1 MQYQDLALAEEEGK
15 LEAAIAAS
23 RNLLIEAP
31 TGSGKSLFI
40 PYFLS
45 KHCKGRVVVLQP
57 RRIAALALAQFSAKL
72 HGEPCGKTV
81 GYQFRQDSC
90 KSADTRI
97 LFQTYGNFLQ
107 ELLHGKLDADWIVFD
122 EYHERKADMD
132 LLFAYFRRE
141 KSVILSEARQGEV
154 EGSKPKGPR
163 VSQSDQAEA
172 GREGESEAISHC
184 FSNNRAE
191 RPRIAVMSAALNR
204 SELEMVLGVK
214 CLSLGHPLYP
224 VQIINQTPATG
235 TSLVSGVGLDAEV
248 VRALRTLYRNNIWQ
262 TTLVFLPG
270 KAEIARCH
278 TAAAEALGNN
288 CAEFLELYGGQ
299 DRETQDRIFEVTE
312 RPRVIF
318 TTNIAETS
326 ITVPNVTGVVDSG
339 IERVSIYDDSE
350 KVNVLR
356 TLPIS
361 MQNAIQRSGRSG
373 RTQNGCAIRLWSE
386 ESEKRMPQGIVPEV
400 LQIEPS
406 ELLLQKAALEFGVRN
421 LEFGMDCHAS
431 NEARNDVKGECSET
445 ACGLIAEPH
454 CHGATRNDVKG
465 ECSET
470 AYRLI
475 AEPQC
480 HGAMRND
487 VLNLPTAIPEAREKT
502 ATALLEKFGMLQD
515 GAITELGLK
524 AIRTPISS
532 IPLALLLASAQ
543 SKADLPDLL
552 LAALAWI
559 HSGTEFLQKAKV
571 AYDILTLAND
581 TLSKSRD
588 IPREVSFTL
597 RQLRDYRDQ
606 ITSPTARN
614 DIKGECSETACGLI
628 AEPHCHGA
636 TRNDVKG
643 ECSETACGLIA
654 EPHCH
659 GATRNDE
666 DGYSTHVIARS
677 ATTKQSTEAFTCKQ
691 LLKAFP
697 DRLATPSG
705 NAYKLANQN
714 VIRLQVAEPPYAIL
728 ALSMLRTGGGSKSEL
743 KVNLYAP
750 IAREL
755 LGGESAKTRYELLW
769 RSGQERFIGVEIS
782 ESENAD
788 GSTTELSRKE
798 ILTQEASP
806 KVLEE
811 LKKLTVDAWREKI
824 EKENWSGKFLTE
836 AVQTG
841 LIKMRLAAKLYPEY
855 GLPEFN
861 EEDMELIFDEFASGK
876 FLLRDINEDRYRSI
890 VEEYFGKSMLQWLGK
905 TFPDHY
911 VLPNGKRARYSYQ
924 EVAITDDGKSV
935 QSIDGVLVEI
945 SARIEDLMQLRGE
958 HKIADG
964 KLKVRYDILAP
975 NFRTIQKTWDLTGFW
990 QNTYA
995 EVRKELRGRYPKHP
1009 WPEQV
1014 IQN

>member
-1 MQYQDLALAEEEGK
+1 MAHDSSMNYNDLALAEEEGK

-107 ELLHGKLDADWIVFD
+107 ELLHGKCDADWIVFD

-132 LLFAYFRRE
+132 LLFAYFR
-141 KSVILSEARQGEV
+141 EV
-154 EGSKPKGPR
+154 EQP
-163 VSQSDQAEA
+163 
-172 GREGESEAISHC
+172 H
-184 FSNNRAE
+184 

-204 SELEMVLGVK
+204 SELETVLGVK

-224 VQIINQTPATG
+224 VQIINQIPATG

-278 TAAAEALGNN
+278 TAASEALGEN

-299 DRETQDRIFEVTE
+299 DRDTQDRIFEVTE

-406 ELLLQKAALEFGVRN
+406 ELLLQKAALE
-421 LEFGMDCHAS
+421 LDQSA
-431 NEARNDVKGECSET
+431 
-445 ACGLIAEPH
+445 I
-454 CHGATRNDVKG
+454 
-465 ECSET
+465 
-470 AYRLI
+470 
-475 AEPQC
+475 Q
-480 HGAMRND
+480 
-487 VLNLPTAIPEAREKT
+487 LPTAIPEAREKT

-515 GAITELGLK
+515 GAITTLGLK

-559 HSGTEFLQKAKV
+559 HSGTESLQKAKA

-606 ITSPTARN
+606 LSDGPKTTNGA
-614 DIKGECSETACGLI
+614 ET
-628 AEPHCHGA
+628 
-636 TRNDVKG
+636 
-643 ECSETACGLIA
+643 
-654 EPHCH
+654 
-659 GATRNDE
+659 
-666 DGYSTHVIARS
+666 
-677 ATTKQSTEAFTCKQ
+677 FTCKQ

-714 VIRLQVAEPPYAIL
+714 VIRLQVTEPPYAIL
-728 ALSMLRTGGGSKSEL
+728 ALSMLRTGTTKSEL

-750 IAREL
+750 ISQEM
-755 LGGESAKTRYELLW
+755 LGGSNAKTRYELLW

-788 GSTTELSRKE
+788 GTTTELSRKE

-806 KVLEE
+806 KVLEELVLEE

-890 VEEYFGKSMLQWLGK
+890 VEDYFGKSMLQWLGK

-911 VLPNGKRARYSYQ
+911 LLPNGKRARYSYQ
-924 EVAITDDGKSV
+924 EVAVTDDGKSV
-935 QSIDGVLVEI
+935 QSIEGVLVEI

-995 EVRKELRGRYPKHP
+995 EVRKELRGRYTTS
-1009 WPEQV
+1009 
-1014 IQN
+1014 NA

>member
-1 MQYQDLALAEEEGK
+1 MKYTDLALAEEESK
-15 LEAAIAAS
+15 LEAALGES

-45 KHCKGRVVVLQP
+45 RHCKGRVVVLQP

-81 GYQFRQDSC
+81 GYQFRQESC
-90 KSADTRI
+90 KSAETRI

-107 ELLHGKLDADWIVFD
+107 ELLHGKLDADWVVFD

-132 LLFAYFRRE
+132 LLFGYFR
-141 KSVILSEARQGEV
+141 ARRSPV
-154 EGSKPKGPR
+154 KPGMTATR
-163 VSQSDQAEA
+163 V
-172 GREGESEAISHC
+172 
-184 FSNNRAE
+184 
-191 RPRIAVMSAALNR
+191 AVMSAALNR
-204 SELEMVLGVK
+204 DELEAVLGVK

-248 VRALRTLYRNNIWQ
+248 VRALKTLYRNNIWQ

-278 TAAAEALGNN
+278 SAAAEALGQN

-299 DRETQDRIFEVTE
+299 DRETQDRIFEVTK

-339 IERVSIYDDSE
+339 IERVNLYDDSE

-386 ESEKRMPQGIVPEV
+386 ESEKRMPRGIVPEV

-406 ELLLQKAALEFGVRN
+406 ELILQKAALEFGVRN
-421 LEFGMDCHAS
+421 SEFGMIY
-431 NEARNDVKGECSET
+431 T
-445 ACGLIAEPH
+445 ACHSGAEQR
-454 CHGATRNDVKG
+454 GAIESSNKQEHIIV
-465 ECSET
+465 
-470 AYRLI
+470 
-475 AEPQC
+475 
-480 HGAMRND
+480 
-487 VLNLPTAIPEAREKT
+487 LPTQIPETREKT
-502 ATALLEKFGMLQD
+502 ATALLNNFGMLQD
-515 GAITELGLK
+515 GTITELGLK
-524 AIRTPISS
+524 AIHTPVSS

-543 SKADLPDLL
+543 SKAKLPDLL

-559 HSGTEFLQKAKV
+559 HSGTEFLQKSKV
-571 AYDILTLAND
+571 AYDVMTLAAD
-581 TLSKSRD
+581 TLSKAANV
-588 IPREVSFTL
+588 PREVSFTL
-597 RQLRDYRDQ
+597 RQLRDYREG
-606 ITSPTARN
+606 INERGGPISPTP
-614 DIKGECSETACGLI
+614 IKKFVAQ
-628 AEPHCHGA
+628 
-636 TRNDVKG
+636 R
-643 ECSETACGLIA
+643 
-654 EPHCH
+654 
-659 GATRNDE
+659 
-666 DGYSTHVIARS
+666 
-677 ATTKQSTEAFTCKQ
+677 

-705 NAYKLANQN
+705 SAYKLSNQN
-714 VIRLQVAEPPYAIL
+714 IIRLQVAEPPYAIL
-728 ALSMLRTGGGSKSEL
+728 ALSMLRAGGGSKSEL
-743 KVNLYAP
+743 KVNLYAA
-750 IAREL
+750 IGKEL
-755 LGGESAKTRYELLW
+755 LESDDTKTRYELLW

-782 ESENAD
+782 EAENAD
-788 GSTTELSRKE
+788 GSVTELSRKE

-806 KVLEE
+806 KVLAE
-811 LKKLTVDAWREKI
+811 LKKLTVAAWKEKI
-824 EKENWSGKFLTE
+824 EKENWSGRYLTE
-836 AVQTG
+836 AVQT
-841 LIKMRLAAKLYPEY
+841 LLVKMRLAAKLYPEY

-861 EEDMELIFDEFASGK
+861 DEDMELIFDEFTDGK
-876 FLLRDINEDRYRSI
+876 FLLKDIDENRYRNI
-890 VEEYFGKSMLQWLGK
+890 VEDYFGKSMLAWLGK
-905 TFPDHY
+905 TFPDHF

-924 EVAITDDGKSV
+924 EVATDETLGGQAV
-935 QSIDGVLVEI
+935 QSAEGVLVEI
-945 SARIEDLMQLRGE
+945 SARIEDFMQMRGE
-958 HKIADG
+958 HRIADG

-1009 WPEQV
+1009 WPEKV
-1014 IQN
+1014 CEL

>member
-1 MQYQDLALAEEEGK
+1 MTYSDLALAEEEDK
-15 LEAAIAAS
+15 LEAAIEQS
-23 RNLLIEAP
+23 HNLLIEAP

-57 RRIAALALAQFSAKL
+57 RRIAALSLAQFSAKL
-72 HGEPCGKTV
+72 HGEPCGKTI

-90 KSADTRI
+90 KSASTRI

-107 ELLHGKLDADWIVFD
+107 ELLHGKMDADWVVFD

-132 LLFAYFRRE
+132 LLFGYLLRRKTATLVDERRE
-141 KSVILSEARQGEV
+141 IDAERS
-154 EGSKPKGPR
+154 PR
-163 VSQSDQAEA
+163 V
-172 GREGESEAISHC
+172 
-184 FSNNRAE
+184 
-191 RPRIAVMSAALNR
+191 AVMSAALNR
-204 SELEMVLGVK
+204 EELEAVLGVK
-214 CLSLGHPLYP
+214 CLQLGHPLYP

-235 TSLVSGVGLDAEV
+235 NSLVSGVGLDAEV

-270 KAEIARCH
+270 KAEITRCH
-278 TAAAEALGNN
+278 TAAAEALGQN

-339 IERVSIYDDSE
+339 IERVSLYDDSE

-356 TLPIS
+356 TMPIS

-406 ELLLQKAALEFGVRN
+406 ELILQKAALEFGIK
-421 LEFGMDCHAS
+421 ECHSGAKQDGAIESMDPISRPTDSFQGDKH
-431 NEARNDVKGECSET
+431 RHF
-445 ACGLIAEPH
+445 IA
-454 CHGATRNDVKG
+454 
-465 ECSET
+465 
-470 AYRLI
+470 
-475 AEPQC
+475 
-480 HGAMRND
+480 
-487 VLNLPTAIPEAREKT
+487 LPTAIPEAREQT
-502 ATALLEKFGMLQD
+502 ATKLLEGFGMLKD
-515 GAITELGLK
+515 GVITELGLK
-524 AIRTPISS
+524 AIRTPVSS
-532 IPLALLLASAQ
+532 IPLALLLASAREPQ
-543 SKADLPDLL
+543 DLPDLL

-559 HSGTEFLQKAKV
+559 HSGTEYLQKAKYPQDV
-571 AYDILTLAND
+571 LTLAAD
-581 TLSKSRD
+581 TLSKTVSA
-588 IPREVSFTL
+588 PREVSFTL
-597 RQLRDYRDQ
+597 RQLREYRDG
-606 ITSPTARN
+606 
-614 DIKGECSETACGLI
+614 IKRGVAGQ
-628 AEPHCHGA
+628 A
-636 TRNDVKG
+636 
-643 ECSETACGLIA
+643 
-654 EPHCH
+654 
-659 GATRNDE
+659 
-666 DGYSTHVIARS
+666 
-677 ATTKQSTEAFTCKQ
+677 TEAPLEGVANAARGRSEGDSSPAIRSLVCRQ

-697 DRLATPSG
+697 DRLATPNG

-714 VIRLQVAEPPYAIL
+714 IIRLQVAEPPYAIL
-728 ALSMLRTGGGSKSEL
+728 ALTMLRTGTTKSEL
-743 KVNLYAP
+743 KVNLFAP
-750 IAREL
+750 IAKEM
-755 LGGESAKTRYELLW
+755 LGEGSDQTRYELLW
-769 RSGQERFIGVEIS
+769 RSGQERFIGVEI
-782 ESENAD
+782 
-788 GSTTELSRKE
+788 TEFSRKE

-811 LKKLTVDAWREKI
+811 LKKLTVDAWKEQI
-824 EKENWSGKFLTE
+824 QKENWSGKFLTE
-836 AVQTG
+836 QVQT
-841 LIKMRLAAKLYPEY
+841 LLTKMRLAAKLYPEY

-861 EEDMELIFDEFASGK
+861 DEDMEIIFDEFASGK
-876 FLLRDINEDRYRSI
+876 FLLRDINEDRYRNI
-890 VEEYFGKSMLQWLGK
+890 VEDYFGKSMLAWLNK

-924 EVAITDDGKSV
+924 EVVPDEDGKSV

-945 SARIEDLMQLRGE
+945 SARIEDFMQLRGE

-1009 WPEQV
+1009 WPEKV
-1014 IQN
+1014 E

>member
-1 MQYQDLALAEEEGK
+1 LRYNDLALAEEEHK

-72 HGEPCGKTV
+72 HGESCGKTV
-81 GYQFRQDSC
+81 GYQFRQESC

-107 ELLHGKLDADWIVFD
+107 ELLHGKLDAEWVVFD

-132 LLFAYFRRE
+132 LLFGYFLRIRHPE
-141 KSVILSEARQGEV
+141 ERSDDIQDLGLQPHSRVRF
-154 EGSKPKGPR
+154 EG
-163 VSQSDQAEA
+163 A
-172 GREGESEAISHC
+172 GSRPTP
-184 FSNNRAE
+184 
-191 RPRIAVMSAALNR
+191 PRIAVMSAALNR
-204 SELEMVLGVK
+204 DELEAVLGVK
-214 CLSLGHPLYP
+214 CLQLGHALYP

-235 TSLVSGVGLDAEV
+235 NSMVSGVGLDAEV
-248 VRALRTLYRNNIWQ
+248 VRALRTLYRNGIWK

-270 KAEIARCH
+270 KGEIARCRS
-278 TAAAEALGNN
+278 AAAEALGNN

-299 DRETQDRIFEVTE
+299 DREIQDRIFEETE
-312 RPRVIF
+312 KPRVIF

-326 ITVPNVTGVVDSG
+326 ITVPNVSGVVDSG
-339 IERVSIYDDSE
+339 VERVSIYDDSE

-386 ESEKRMPQGIVPEV
+386 ESEKRMPRGIIPEV
-400 LQIEPS
+400 TQIEPS
-406 ELLLQKAALEFGVRN
+406 ELLLQKAALEVN
-421 LEFGMDCHAS
+421 ANVILS
-431 NEARNDVKGECSET
+431 PKGEESRPKEHT
-445 ACGLIAEPH
+445 I
-454 CHGATRNDVKG
+454 
-465 ECSET
+465 
-470 AYRLI
+470 I
-475 AEPQC
+475 
-480 HGAMRND
+480 
-487 VLNLPTAIPEAREKT
+487 LPTPIPEARENT
-502 ATALLEKFGMLQD
+502 ATTLLEKFGMLQD

-532 IPLALLLASAQ
+532 IPLALLLASAHGPQ
-543 SKADLPDLL
+543 DLPDLL

-559 HSGTEFLQKAKV
+559 HSGTETLQKSKV
-571 AYDILTLAND
+571 AQDILTLAKD
-581 TLSKSRD
+581 TLDKAVN

-597 RQLRDYRDQ
+597 RQLRDYRDELNE
-606 ITSPTARN
+606 R
-614 DIKGECSETACGLI
+614 
-628 AEPHCHGA
+628 
-636 TRNDVKG
+636 DVVG
-643 ECSETACGLIA
+643 PES
-654 EPHCH
+654 
-659 GATRNDE
+659 D
-666 DGYSTHVIARS
+666 
-677 ATTKQSTEAFTCKQ
+677 AFVCKQ

-705 NAYKLANQN
+705 SAYKLSNQN
-714 VIRLQVAEPPYAIL
+714 IIRLQVAEPPYAIL

-743 KVNLYAP
+743 KVSLYAP
-750 IAREL
+750 LTQEM
-755 LGGESAKTRYELLW
+755 LGRNDTKTRYELLW

-782 ESENAD
+782 ETENAD
-788 GSTTELSRKE
+788 GSTSELSRKE

-806 KVLEE
+806 KVLAE
-811 LKKLTVDAWREKI
+811 LKKLTVTAWKEKI
-824 EKENWSGKFLTE
+824 EKENWSGRYLTE
-836 AVQTG
+836 AVQTL

-861 EEDMELIFDEFASGK
+861 DEDMELIFDEFTDGK
-876 FLLRDINEDRYRSI
+876 FLLRDIDENRYRNI
-890 VEEYFGKSMLQWLGK
+890 VEDYFGKSMLAWLGK

-911 VLPNGKRARYSYQ
+911 MLPNGKRARYSYQ
-924 EVAITDDGKSV
+924 SVANDESLGGQAV
-935 QSIDGVLVEI
+935 QSAEGVLVEI
-945 SARIEDLMQLRGE
+945 SARIEDFMQLQGE

-990 QNTYA
+990 KNTYA

-1009 WPEQV
+1009 WPETV
-1014 IQN
+1014 GD

>member
-1 MQYQDLALAEEEGK
+1 MTYTDLALAEEESK
-15 LEAAIAAS
+15 LTAALEES

-40 PYFLS
+40 PYFLC

-57 RRIAALALAQFSAKL
+57 RRIAALALAQFSARL

-81 GYQFRQDSC
+81 GYQFRQESC

-107 ELLHGKLDADWIVFD
+107 ELLHGKLDADWVVFD

-132 LLFAYFRRE
+132 LLFGYFLRRE
-141 KSVILSEARQGEV
+141 TRDERRKSVILSPFDKLRVNFARQGEA
-154 EGSKPKGPR
+154 EGSRPKMPR
-163 VSQSDQAEA
+163 VSQNDQAQA
-172 GREGESEAISHC
+172 GRDGESEAMPEVPLCDRAERTRVSRSDQAQAGRDGESEAMPEVPLC
-184 FSNNRAE
+184 DRAE

-204 SELEMVLGVK
+204 DELEAVLGVK

-248 VRALRTLYRNNIWQ
+248 VRALKTLYRNGIWQ

-278 TAAAEALGNN
+278 STAAEALGNN

-339 IERVSIYDDSE
+339 IERVSLYDDSE

-386 ESEKRMPQGIVPEV
+386 ESEKRMPRRIVPEV

-406 ELLLQKAALEFGVRN
+406 ELILQKAALEK
-421 LEFGMDCHAS
+421 EIPACAGMTT
-431 NEARNDVKGECSET
+431 GIT
-445 ACGLIAEPH
+445 
-454 CHGATRNDVKG
+454 
-465 ECSET
+465 
-470 AYRLI
+470 
-475 AEPQC
+475 
-480 HGAMRND
+480 
-487 VLNLPTAIPEAREKT
+487 LPTAIPEAREKT

-515 GAITELGLK
+515 GAITELGLR
-524 AIRTPISS
+524 AIRTPVSS

-543 SKADLPDLL
+543 SKAELPDLL

-559 HSGTEFLQKAKV
+559 HSGTEFLQKSKV
-571 AYDILTLAND
+571 AYDVMTLAAD
-581 TLSKSRD
+581 TLSKAVNV
-588 IPREVSFTL
+588 PREVSFTL
-597 RQLRDYRDQ
+597 RQLREYRESLGQEIPACAEMTAPKERGVAGPATEAPLEGVADAARGRSEGEA
-606 ITSPTARN
+606 SPTH
-614 DIKGECSETACGLI
+614 IKKFVAQ
-628 AEPHCHGA
+628 
-636 TRNDVKG
+636 R
-643 ECSETACGLIA
+643 
-654 EPHCH
+654 
-659 GATRNDE
+659 
-666 DGYSTHVIARS
+666 
-677 ATTKQSTEAFTCKQ
+677 

-697 DRLATPSG
+697 DRLATPSAS
-705 NAYKLANQN
+705 AYKLSNQN
-714 VIRLQVAEPPYAIL
+714 IIRLQVAEPPYAIL
-728 ALSMLRTGGGSKSEL
+728 ALSMLRAGGGSKSEL
-743 KVNLYAP
+743 KVNLYAA
-750 IAREL
+750 IGKEL
-755 LGGESAKTRYELLW
+755 LESDDTKTRYELLW
-769 RSGQERFIGVEIS
+769 RSGQERFIGLEIS
-782 ESENAD
+782 EAENAD
-788 GSTTELSRKE
+788 GSVTELSRKE
-798 ILTQEASP
+798 ILTQEASS
-806 KVLEE
+806 KVLAE
-811 LKKLTVDAWREKI
+811 LKKLTVAAWKEKI
-824 EKENWSGKFLTE
+824 EKENWSGRYLTE
-836 AVQTG
+836 AVQT
-841 LIKMRLAAKLYPEY
+841 LLVKIRLAAKLYPEY

-861 EEDMELIFDEFASGK
+861 DEDMELIFDEFTDGK
-876 FLLRDINEDRYRSI
+876 FLLKDIDENRYRNI
-890 VEEYFGKSMLQWLGK
+890 VEEYFGKSMLAWLGK
-905 TFPDHY
+905 TFPDHF
-911 VLPNGKRARYSYQ
+911 VLPNGRRARYSYQ
-924 EVAITDDGKSV
+924 EVATDEALGGQAV
-935 QSIDGVLVEI
+935 QSADGVLVEI
-945 SARIEDLMQLRGE
+945 SARIEDFMQMRGE
-958 HKIADG
+958 HRIADG

-1009 WPEQV
+1009 WPEK
-1014 IQN
+1014 IIMNSEL

>member
-1 MQYQDLALAEEEGK
+1 MAHDSSMNYNDLALAEEEGK

-107 ELLHGKLDADWIVFD
+107 EILHGKCDADWIVFD

-132 LLFAYFRRE
+132 LLFAYFR
-141 KSVILSEARQGEV
+141 EV
-154 EGSKPKGPR
+154 EQP
-163 VSQSDQAEA
+163 
-172 GREGESEAISHC
+172 H
-184 FSNNRAE
+184 

-204 SELEMVLGVK
+204 SELETVLGVK

-224 VQIINQTPATG
+224 VQIINQIPATG

-278 TAAAEALGNN
+278 TAASEALGEN

-299 DRETQDRIFEVTE
+299 DRDTQDRIFEVTE

-406 ELLLQKAALEFGVRN
+406 ELLLQKAALE
-421 LEFGMDCHAS
+421 LDQSA
-431 NEARNDVKGECSET
+431 
-445 ACGLIAEPH
+445 I
-454 CHGATRNDVKG
+454 
-465 ECSET
+465 
-470 AYRLI
+470 
-475 AEPQC
+475 Q
-480 HGAMRND
+480 
-487 VLNLPTAIPEAREKT
+487 LPTAIPEAREKT

-515 GAITELGLK
+515 GAITTLGLK

-559 HSGTEFLQKAKV
+559 HSGTESLQKAKA
-571 AYDILTLAND
+571 AYDILTLASD

-606 ITSPTARN
+606 LSDGPKTTNEA
-614 DIKGECSETACGLI
+614 ET
-628 AEPHCHGA
+628 
-636 TRNDVKG
+636 
-643 ECSETACGLIA
+643 
-654 EPHCH
+654 
-659 GATRNDE
+659 
-666 DGYSTHVIARS
+666 
-677 ATTKQSTEAFTCKQ
+677 FTCKQ

-714 VIRLQVAEPPYAIL
+714 VIRLQVTEPPYAIL
-728 ALSMLRTGGGSKSEL
+728 ALSMLRTGTTKSEL

-750 IAREL
+750 ISQEM
-755 LGGESAKTRYELLW
+755 LGGSNAKTRYELLW

-788 GSTTELSRKE
+788 GTTTELSRKE

-890 VEEYFGKSMLQWLGK
+890 VEDYFGKSMLQWLGK

-911 VLPNGKRARYSYQ
+911 LLPNGKRARYSYQ
-924 EVAITDDGKSV
+924 EVAVTDDGKSV
-935 QSIDGVLVEI
+935 QSIEGVLVEI

>member
-1 MQYQDLALAEEEGK
+1 MTYTDLALAEEESK
-15 LEAAIAAS
+15 LTAALEES

-72 HGEPCGKTV
+72 HGESCGKTV
-81 GYQFRQDSC
+81 GYQFRQESC

-107 ELLHGKLDADWIVFD
+107 ELLHGKLDADWVVFD

-132 LLFAYFRRE
+132 LLFAYFLRHD
-141 KSVILSEARQGEV
+141 SVILSEARQGEV
-154 EGSKPKGPR
+154 EGSRPKMPR
-163 VSQSDQAEA
+163 VSQNDQAQA
-172 GREGESEAISHC
+172 GRDGESEAMPEVPLCDRAERTRVSQNDQAQAGRDGESEAMPEVQLC
-184 FSNNRAE
+184 DRAE

-204 SELEMVLGVK
+204 DELETVLGVK

-248 VRALRTLYRNNIWQ
+248 VRALKTLYRNGIWQ

-278 TAAAEALGNN
+278 SAAAEALGNN

-339 IERVSIYDDSE
+339 IERVSLYDDSE

-386 ESEKRMPQGIVPEV
+386 EAGKRMPRGIVPEV
-400 LQIEPS
+400 LQIEPA
-406 ELLLQKAALEFGVRN
+406 ELILQKAALEK
-421 LEFGMDCHAS
+421 EIPACAGMTT
-431 NEARNDVKGECSET
+431 GIT
-445 ACGLIAEPH
+445 
-454 CHGATRNDVKG
+454 
-465 ECSET
+465 
-470 AYRLI
+470 
-475 AEPQC
+475 
-480 HGAMRND
+480 
-487 VLNLPTAIPEAREKT
+487 LPTAIPEIREKT

-515 GAITELGLK
+515 RAITELGLR
-524 AIRTPISS
+524 AIRTPVSS

-543 SKADLPDLL
+543 SKAELPDLL

-559 HSGTEFLQKAKV
+559 HSGTEFLQKSKV
-571 AYDILTLAND
+571 AYDVMTLAAD
-581 TLSKSRD
+581 TLSKAVNV
-588 IPREVSFTL
+588 PREVSFTL
-597 RQLRDYRDQ
+597 RQLREYRESLGKEIPACAGMTAPKERGVAGPATEAPLEGVADAASGRSEGE
-606 ITSPTARN
+606 TSPTH
-614 DIKGECSETACGLI
+614 IKKFVAQ
-628 AEPHCHGA
+628 
-636 TRNDVKG
+636 R
-643 ECSETACGLIA
+643 
-654 EPHCH
+654 
-659 GATRNDE
+659 
-666 DGYSTHVIARS
+666 
-677 ATTKQSTEAFTCKQ
+677 

-697 DRLATPSG
+697 DRLATPSAS
-705 NAYKLANQN
+705 AYKLSNQN
-714 VIRLQVAEPPYAIL
+714 IIRLQVAEPPYAIL
-728 ALSMLRTGGGSKSEL
+728 ALSMLRAGGGSKSEL
-743 KVNLYAP
+743 KVNLYAA
-750 IAREL
+750 IGKEL
-755 LGGESAKTRYELLW
+755 LESDDTKTRYELLW
-769 RSGQERFIGVEIS
+769 RSGQERFIGLEIS
-782 ESENAD
+782 EAENAD
-788 GSTTELSRKE
+788 GSVTELSRKE

-806 KVLEE
+806 KVLAE
-811 LKKLTVDAWREKI
+811 LKKLTVAAWKEKI
-824 EKENWSGKFLTE
+824 EKENWSGRYLTE
-836 AVQTG
+836 AVQT
-841 LIKMRLAAKLYPEY
+841 LLMKMRLAATLYPEY

-861 EEDMELIFDEFASGK
+861 DEDMELIFDEFTDGK
-876 FLLRDINEDRYRSI
+876 FLLKDIDENRYRNI
-890 VEEYFGKSMLQWLGK
+890 VEDYFGKSMLAWLGK
-905 TFPDHY
+905 TFPDHF

-924 EVAITDDGKSV
+924 EVATDEMLGGQAV
-935 QSIDGVLVEI
+935 QSADGVLVEI
-945 SARIEDLMQLRGE
+945 SARIEDFMQMRGE
-958 HKIADG
+958 HRIADG

-1009 WPEQV
+1009 WPEKV
-1014 IQN
+1014 I

>member
-1 MQYQDLALAEEEGK
+1 MTYTDLALAEEESK
-15 LEAAIAAS
+15 LTAALEES

-57 RRIAALALAQFSAKL
+57 RRIAALALAQFSARL
-72 HGEPCGKTV
+72 HGESCGKTV
-81 GYQFRQDSC
+81 GYQFRQESC

-107 ELLHGKLDADWIVFD
+107 ELLHGKLDADWVVFD

-132 LLFAYFRRE
+132 LLFGYFRRE
-141 KSVILSEARQGEV
+141 TRDEARG
-154 EGSKPKGPR
+154 
-163 VSQSDQAEA
+163 
-172 GREGESEAISHC
+172 
-184 FSNNRAE
+184 
-191 RPRIAVMSAALNR
+191 PRIAVMSAALNR
-204 SELEMVLGVK
+204 DELEAVLGVK

-248 VRALRTLYRNNIWQ
+248 VRALKTLYRNGIWQ

-278 TAAAEALGNN
+278 SAAAEALGNN

-339 IERVSIYDDSE
+339 IERVSLYDDSE

-386 ESEKRMPQGIVPEV
+386 ESEKRMPRGIVPEV

-406 ELLLQKAALEFGVRN
+406 ELILQKAALEFGVRN
-421 LEFGMDCHAS
+421 SKFGMIY
-431 NEARNDVKGECSET
+431 T
-445 ACGLIAEPH
+445 ACHSGAEQR
-454 CHGATRNDVKG
+454 GAIESGDKQEHIIV
-465 ECSET
+465 
-470 AYRLI
+470 
-475 AEPQC
+475 
-480 HGAMRND
+480 
-487 VLNLPTAIPEAREKT
+487 LPTPIPEVREKT

-515 GAITELGLK
+515 RAITELGLR
-524 AIRTPISS
+524 AIRTPVSS

-543 SKADLPDLL
+543 SKAELPDLL

-559 HSGTEFLQKAKV
+559 HSGTEFLQKSKV
-571 AYDILTLAND
+571 AYDVMTLAAD
-581 TLSKSRD
+581 TLSKAVNV
-588 IPREVSFTL
+588 PREVSFTL
-597 RQLRDYRDQ
+597 RQLREYRESLGKEIPACAGMTAPKERGVAGPATEAPLEGVADAASGRSEGE
-606 ITSPTARN
+606 TSPTH
-614 DIKGECSETACGLI
+614 IKKFVT
-628 AEPHCHGA
+628 
-636 TRNDVKG
+636 
-643 ECSETACGLIA
+643 
-654 EPHCH
+654 
-659 GATRNDE
+659 
-666 DGYSTHVIARS
+666 
-677 ATTKQSTEAFTCKQ
+677 QS

-697 DRLATPSG
+697 DRLATPSAS
-705 NAYKLANQN
+705 AYKLSNQN
-714 VIRLQVAEPPYAIL
+714 IIRLQVAEPPYAIL
-728 ALSMLRTGGGSKSEL
+728 ALSMLRAGGGSKSEL
-743 KVNLYAP
+743 KVNLYAA
-750 IAREL
+750 IGKEL
-755 LGGESAKTRYELLW
+755 LKSDDTKTRYELLW
-769 RSGQERFIGVEIS
+769 RSGQERFIGLEIS
-782 ESENAD
+782 EAGNAD
-788 GSTTELSRKE
+788 GSVTELSRKE
-798 ILTQEASP
+798 ILTQEVSP
-806 KVLEE
+806 KVLAE
-811 LKKLTVDAWREKI
+811 LKKLTVAAWKEKI
-824 EKENWSGKFLTE
+824 EKENWSGRYLTE
-836 AVQTG
+836 AVQT
-841 LIKMRLAAKLYPEY
+841 LLVKMRLAAKLYPEY

-861 EEDMELIFDEFASGK
+861 DEDMELIFDEFADGK
-876 FLLRDINEDRYRSI
+876 FLLRDINEDRFRNI
-890 VEEYFGKSMLQWLGK
+890 VEDYFGKSMLAWLGK
-905 TFPDHY
+905 TFPDHF

-924 EVAITDDGKSV
+924 AVVGDELSGGKSV
-935 QSIDGVLVEI
+935 QSAEGVLVEI
-945 SARIEDLMQLRGE
+945 SARIEDFMQLRGE

-1009 WPEQV
+1009 WPEK
-1014 IQN
+1014 IIMNSEL

>member
-1 MQYQDLALAEEEGK
+1 MTYNDLALAEEESK
-15 LEAAIAAS
+15 LEAALEAS

-57 RRIAALALAQFSAKL
+57 RRIAALSLAQFSAKL

-107 ELLHGKLDADWIVFD
+107 ELLHGKMDADWVVFD

-132 LLFAYFRRE
+132 LLFGYLTGSGRE
-141 KSVILSEARQGEV
+141 VR
-154 EGSKPKGPR
+154 GPR
-163 VSQSDQAEA
+163 V
-172 GREGESEAISHC
+172 
-184 FSNNRAE
+184 
-191 RPRIAVMSAALNR
+191 AVMSAALNR
-204 SELEMVLGVK
+204 EELEAVLGVK
-214 CLSLGHPLYP
+214 CLQLGHPLFP
-224 VQIINQTPATG
+224 VQIIHQAPATG
-235 TSLVSGVGLDAEV
+235 NSLVSGVGIDAEV

-278 TAAAEALGNN
+278 SAASEAFGNN

-339 IERVSIYDDSE
+339 IERVSLYDDSE

-356 TLPIS
+356 TMPIS

-386 ESEKRMPQGIVPEV
+386 DSETRMPRGIVPEV

-406 ELLLQKAALEFGVRN
+406 ELLLQKAALEFG
-421 LEFGMDCHAS
+421 LDCRAS
-431 NEARNDVKGECSET
+431 NEARNDASNNVIASE
-445 ACGLIAEPH
+445 AKQSQLE
-454 CHGATRNDVKG
+454 
-465 ECSET
+465 
-470 AYRLI
+470 
-475 AEPQC
+475 
-480 HGAMRND
+480 
-487 VLNLPTAIPEAREKT
+487 LPTAIPEARAQA
-502 ATALLEKFGMLQD
+502 ATKLLEGFGMLKD
-515 GAITELGLK
+515 GAITELGFK
-524 AIRTPISS
+524 AIRTPVSS

-543 SKADLPDLL
+543 SQADLPDLL

-559 HSGTEFLQKAKV
+559 HSGTETLQKSKV
-571 AYDILTLAND
+571 SQDILTLAAD
-581 TLSKSRD
+581 TLSKS
-588 IPREVSFTL
+588 INVPREVNFTF
-597 RQLRDYRDQ
+597 RQLRDYRDGLDER
-606 ITSPTARN
+606 IDCHASNESRN
-614 DIKGECSETACGLI
+614 
-628 AEPHCHGA
+628 
-636 TRNDVKG
+636 N
-643 ECSETACGLIA
+643 
-654 EPHCH
+654 
-659 GATRNDE
+659 
-666 DGYSTHVIARS
+666 STHSNTSRLVVHS
-677 ATTKQSTEAFTCKQ
+677 

-705 NAYKLANQN
+705 SAYKLANQN
-714 VIRLQVAEPPYAIL
+714 IIRLQVAEPPYAIL
-728 ALSMLRTGGGSKSEL
+728 ALTMLRTGGGSKSEL

-750 IAREL
+750 ITQDM
-755 LGGESAKTRYELLW
+755 LGGNTAKTRYELLW

-782 ESENAD
+782 EAENAD

-798 ILTQEASP
+798 IIPQEASP
-806 KVLEE
+806 KVLAK
-811 LKKLTVDAWREKI
+811 LKELTVDAWREKI
-824 EKENWSGKFLTE
+824 EKENWSGRYLTE
-836 AVQTG
+836 SMQTQ

-855 GLPEFN
+855 GLSEFN
-861 EEDMELIFDEFASGK
+861 EEDMELIFDEFASGI
-876 FLLRDINEDRYRSI
+876 FLLRDINEDRYRNI
-890 VEEYFGKSMLQWLGK
+890 VEEYFGKSMLAWLNK

-924 EVAITDDGKSV
+924 AVAIDDSGKSV
-935 QSIDGVLVEI
+935 QSIEGVLVEI
-945 SARIEDLMQLRGE
+945 SARIEDFMQLRGE

-1009 WPEQV
+1009 WPESV
-1014 IQN
+1014 I

>member
-31 TGSGKSLFI
+31 TGSGKSLYI

-107 ELLHGKLDADWIVFD
+107 ELLHGKCDADWIVFD

-132 LLFAYFRRE
+132 LLFAFFNGRSPT
-141 KSVILSEARQGEV
+141 KSGMT
-154 EGSKPKGPR
+154 
-163 VSQSDQAEA
+163 
-172 GREGESEAISHC
+172 
-184 FSNNRAE
+184 F
-191 RPRIAVMSAALNR
+191 PRIAVMSAALNR
-204 SELEMVLGVK
+204 SELETVLGVR

-339 IERVSIYDDSE
+339 IERVSLYDDSE

-386 ESEKRMPQGIVPEV
+386 ESEKRMPTGIVPEV

-406 ELLLQKAALEFGVRN
+406 ELILQKATLES
-421 LEFGMDCHAS
+421 MDPIS
-431 NEARNDVKGECSET
+431 RPTDSFQGDS
-445 ACGLIAEPH
+445 
-454 CHGATRNDVKG
+454 
-465 ECSET
+465 
-470 AYRLI
+470 RLT
-475 AEPQC
+475 
-480 HGAMRND
+480 
-487 VLNLPTAIPEAREKT
+487 LPTAIPEAREKT

-524 AIRTPISS
+524 AIRTPVSS
-532 IPLALLLASAQ
+532 IPLALLLASAK

-571 AYDILTLAND
+571 AYDILTLASD

-597 RQLRDYRDQ
+597 RQLRDYRDGLDERRETKDERGDVPAVHSTSH
-606 ITSPTARN
+606 ITHFT
-614 DIKGECSETACGLI
+614 I
-628 AEPHCHGA
+628 
-636 TRNDVKG
+636 
-643 ECSETACGLIA
+643 
-654 EPHCH
+654 
-659 GATRNDE
+659 
-666 DGYSTHVIARS
+666 RS
-677 ATTKQSTEAFTCKQ
+677 

-728 ALSMLRTGGGSKSEL
+728 ALSMLRTGTTKSEL

-750 IAREL
+750 ISQEM
-755 LGGESAKTRYELLW
+755 LGGEEAKTRYELLW
-769 RSGQERFIGVEIS
+769 RSGQERFIGIEIS
-782 ESENAD
+782 ESKNAD
-788 GSTTELSRKE
+788 GTITELSRKE

-836 AVQTG
+836 TVQTG

-890 VEEYFGKSMLQWLGK
+890 VEDYFGKSMLQWLGK

-911 VLPNGKRARYSYQ
+911 MLPNGKRARYSYQ
-924 EVAITDDGKSV
+924 EVAVTDDGKSV
-935 QSIDGVLVEI
+935 QSIEGVLVEI

-1009 WPEQV
+1009 WPEKIV
-1014 IQN
+1014 

>member
-90 KSADTRI
+90 KSANTRI

-132 LLFAYFRRE
+132 LLFAYFLRGAAIRAE
-141 KSVILSEARQGEV
+141 R
-154 EGSKPKGPR
+154 PR
-163 VSQSDQAEA
+163 VSQSDQAKA
-172 GREGESEAISHC
+172 GREGESETMSEC
-184 FSNNRAE
+184 LRRDRAE

-204 SELEMVLGVK
+204 EELETVLGVK

-278 TAAAEALGNN
+278 TAVAEALGNN

-339 IERVSIYDDSE
+339 IERVSLYDDSE

-386 ESEKRMPQGIVPEV
+386 ESEKRMPTGIVPEV

-406 ELLLQKAALEFGVRN
+406 ELLLQKAALES
-421 LEFGMDCHAS
+421 MDPIS
-431 NEARNDVKGECSET
+431 RPTDTFLGDS
-445 ACGLIAEPH
+445 
-454 CHGATRNDVKG
+454 
-465 ECSET
+465 
-470 AYRLI
+470 RLT
-475 AEPQC
+475 
-480 HGAMRND
+480 
-487 VLNLPTAIPEAREKT
+487 LPTAIPEAREKT

-515 GAITELGLK
+515 GAITELGIK

-532 IPLALLLASAQ
+532 IPLALLLASAKN
-543 SKADLPDLL
+543 KADLPDLL

-571 AYDILTLAND
+571 AYDILTLASD
-581 TLSKSRD
+581 TLSKNRD

-597 RQLRDYRDQ
+597 RQLRDYRE
-606 ITSPTARN
+606 N
-614 DIKGECSETACGLI
+614 F
-628 AEPHCHGA
+628 
-636 TRNDVKG
+636 
-643 ECSETACGLIA
+643 
-654 EPHCH
+654 
-659 GATRNDE
+659 
-666 DGYSTHVIARS
+666 
-677 ATTKQSTEAFTCKQ
+677 TKQSFSTEQREEGNPEHLKDGFRRPRLQNDSSLTIHS

-728 ALSMLRTGGGSKSEL
+728 ALSMLRTGTTKSEL

-750 IAREL
+750 ISKDM
-755 LGGESAKTRYELLW
+755 LGGEEAKTRYELLW

-782 ESENAD
+782 ETENTD
-788 GSTTELSRKE
+788 GTTTELSRKE

-836 AVQTG
+836 SVQTQ

-890 VEEYFGKSMLQWLGK
+890 VEDYFGKSMLQWLGK

-911 VLPNGKRARYSYQ
+911 TLPNGKRARYSYQ
-924 EVAITDDGKSV
+924 EVAVTDDGKSV
-935 QSIDGVLVEI
+935 QSIEGVLVEI

-1014 IQN
+1014 I

>member
-1 MQYQDLALAEEEGK
+1 MRYQDLALAEEEGK

-72 HGEPCGKTV
+72 HGESCGKTV

-90 KSADTRI
+90 KSESTRI

-132 LLFAYFRRE
+132 LLFAYFNGRFPL
-141 KSVILSEARQGEV
+141 KSGMTE
-154 EGSKPKGPR
+154 
-163 VSQSDQAEA
+163 
-172 GREGESEAISHC
+172 
-184 FSNNRAE
+184 
-191 RPRIAVMSAALNR
+191 PRIAVMSAALNR
-204 SELEMVLGVK
+204 SELETVLGVK

-278 TAAAEALGNN
+278 TAASEALGNN

-406 ELLLQKAALEFGVRN
+406 ELLLQKAALET
-421 LEFGMDCHAS
+421 EFVILS
-431 NEARNDVKGECSET
+431 EAHQGEVEGSR
-445 ACGLIAEPH
+445 I
-454 CHGATRNDVKG
+454 
-465 ECSET
+465 
-470 AYRLI
+470 
-475 AEPQC
+475 
-480 HGAMRND
+480 
-487 VLNLPTAIPEAREKT
+487 NLPTAIPEAREKT

-543 SKADLPDLL
+543 SKEDLPDLL

-571 AYDILTLAND
+571 AYDILTLASD

-606 ITSPTARN
+606 IASPTARN
-614 DIKGECSETACGLI
+614 D
-628 AEPHCHGA
+628 
-636 TRNDVKG
+636 VKDD
-643 ECSETACGLIA
+643 SA
-654 EPHCH
+654 
-659 GATRNDE
+659 
-666 DGYSTHVIARS
+666 HVIARS

-728 ALSMLRTGGGSKSEL
+728 ALSMLRTGTTKSEL

-750 IAREL
+750 VSQEM
-755 LGGESAKTRYELLW
+755 LGGSNAKTRYELLW

-788 GSTTELSRKE
+788 GTTTELSRKE

-890 VEEYFGKSMLQWLGK
+890 VEDYFGKSMLQWLGK

-911 VLPNGKRARYSYQ
+911 MLPNGKRARYSYQ
-924 EVAITDDGKSV
+924 EVAVTDDGKSV
-935 QSIDGVLVEI
+935 QSIEGVLVEI

-1009 WPEQV
+1009 WPESV
-1014 IQN
+1014 I

>member
-1 MQYQDLALAEEEGK
+1 MNYKDLALAEEESK
-15 LEAAIAAS
+15 LEAALEES

-81 GYQFRQDSC
+81 GYQFRQESS

-107 ELLHGKLDADWIVFD
+107 ELLHGKLDADWVVFD

-132 LLFAYFRRE
+132 LLFAYF
-141 KSVILSEARQGEV
+141 KA
-154 EGSKPKGPR
+154 
-163 VSQSDQAEA
+163 
-172 GREGESEAISHC
+172 
-184 FSNNRAE
+184 NAE
-191 RPRIAVMSAALNR
+191 RVRLTIMSAALNR
-204 SELEMVLGVK
+204 DELEAVIGVK

-224 VQIINQTPATG
+224 VQILNQTPATG
-235 TSLVSGVGLDAEV
+235 NSLVSGVGLDAEV
-248 VRALRTLYRNNIWQ
+248 VRALKTLYRNGIWQ

-278 TAAAEALGNN
+278 SAAAEALGNN

-339 IERVSIYDDSE
+339 IERVSLYDDSE

-356 TLPIS
+356 TMPIS

-386 ESEKRMPQGIVPEV
+386 ESEKRMPKGIVPEV

-406 ELLLQKAALEFGVRN
+406 ELLLQKAALESSFQPTSWRATTRHLDSGSGA
-421 LEFGMDCHAS
+421 GM
-431 NEARNDVKGECSET
+431 T
-445 ACGLIAEPH
+445 QL
-454 CHGATRNDVKG
+454 
-465 ECSET
+465 
-470 AYRLI
+470 
-475 AEPQC
+475 Q
-480 HGAMRND
+480 
-487 VLNLPTAIPEAREKT
+487 LPTPIPEAREQV
-502 ATALLEKFGMLQD
+502 ATKLLEGFGMLQD
-515 GAITELGLK
+515 GAITPLGLK
-524 AIRTPISS
+524 AIRTPVSS
-532 IPLALLLASAQ
+532 IPLALLLASARGPE
-543 SKADLPDLL
+543 DLPDLL

-559 HSGTEFLQKAKV
+559 HSGTEFLQKSKV
-571 AYDILTLAND
+571 AYDVMTLAAD
-581 TLSKSRD
+581 TLSKAVTA
-588 IPREVSFTL
+588 PREVSFTL
-597 RQLRDYRDQ
+597 RQLKEYRDE
-606 ITSPTARN
+606 IAKDDVSTSWRATTRHLDSGSEAGMTHKSEAGMTTSPKHLVT
-614 DIKGECSETACGLI
+614 
-628 AEPHCHGA
+628 
-636 TRNDVKG
+636 
-643 ECSETACGLIA
+643 
-654 EPHCH
+654 
-659 GATRNDE
+659 
-666 DGYSTHVIARS
+666 
-677 ATTKQSTEAFTCKQ
+677 QS

-697 DRLATPSG
+697 DRLATPNG
-705 NAYKLANQN
+705 NAYKLPNQN
-714 VIRLQVAEPPYAIL
+714 IIRLQVAEPPYAIL
-728 ALSMLRTGGGSKSEL
+728 ALSMLRAGSGSKSEL
-743 KVNLYAP
+743 KVNLYAA
-750 IAREL
+750 IDKEL
-755 LGGESAKTRYELLW
+755 LGSNDTKTRYELLW

-782 ESENAD
+782 EVENAD

-806 KVLEE
+806 KVLAE
-811 LKKLTVDAWREKI
+811 LKKLTVAAWKEKI
-824 EKENWSGKFLTE
+824 EKENWSGRYLTE
-836 AVQTG
+836 AMETLLV
-841 LIKMRLAAKLYPEY
+841 KMRLAAKLYPEY

-861 EEDMELIFDEFASGK
+861 DEDMELIFDEFADGK
-876 FLLRDINEDRYRSI
+876 FLLRDINEDRFRNI
-890 VEEYFGKSMLQWLGK
+890 VEDYFGKSMLAWLGK
-905 TFPDHY
+905 TFPDHF

-924 EVAITDDGKSV
+924 AVVGDELSGGKSV
-935 QSIDGVLVEI
+935 QSAEGVLVEI
-945 SARIEDLMQLRGE
+945 SARIEDFMQLRGE
-958 HKIADG
+958 HRIADG

-1009 WPEQV
+1009 WPEK
-1014 IQN
+1014 IIMNSEL

>member
-1 MQYQDLALAEEEGK
+1 MTYNDLALAEEEGK
-15 LEAAIAAS
+15 LEAALAES

-57 RRIAALALAQFSAKL
+57 RRIAALSLAQFSAKL
-72 HGEPCGKTV
+72 HNEPCGKTV

-90 KSADTRI
+90 KSTGTRI

-107 ELLHGKLDADWIVFD
+107 ELLHGKCDAEWIVFD

-132 LLFAYFRRE
+132 LLFGYFRGAER
-141 KSVILSEARQGEV
+141 
-154 EGSKPKGPR
+154 PR
-163 VSQSDQAEA
+163 VSRSDQAQA
-172 GREGESEAISHC
+172 GRGGESEAMPEVLLYD
-184 FSNNRAE
+184 RAE

-204 SELEMVLGVK
+204 SELEAVLGVK
-214 CLSLGHPLYP
+214 CLTLGHPLYP

-235 TSLVSGVGLDAEV
+235 NSLVSGVGLDAEV
-248 VRALRTLYRNNIWQ
+248 VRALKTLYRNNIWQ

-278 TAAAEALGNN
+278 SAAAEALGSN

-350 KVNVLR
+350 NVSVLR

-386 ESEKRMPQGIVPEV
+386 ESEKRMPRGIIPEV
-400 LQIEPS
+400 TQIEPS
-406 ELLLQKAALEFGVRN
+406 ELLLQKAALEQEMHARTTA
-421 LEFGMDCHAS
+421 GMIH
-431 NEARNDVKGECSET
+431 T
-445 ACGLIAEPH
+445 ACHSGAEQRGAIESMDPISRPTDSFQGDKQKHVIA
-454 CHGATRNDVKG
+454 
-465 ECSET
+465 
-470 AYRLI
+470 
-475 AEPQC
+475 
-480 HGAMRND
+480 
-487 VLNLPTAIPEAREKT
+487 LPTAIPEAREQA
-502 ATALLEKFGMLQD
+502 ATKLLEGFGMLKD
-515 GAITELGLK
+515 GTITELGLR
-524 AIRTPISS
+524 AIRTPVSS
-532 IPLALLLASAQ
+532 IPLALLLATANGPQ
-543 SKADLPDLL
+543 DLPDLL

-559 HSGTEFLQKAKV
+559 HSGTEYLQKTKYPQDV
-571 AYDILTLAND
+571 LILAAD
-581 TLSKSRD
+581 TLSKTVSA
-588 IPREVSFTL
+588 PREVTFTL
-597 RQLRDYRDQ
+597 RQLREYRD
-606 ITSPTARN
+606 TLAASRLW
-614 DIKGECSETACGLI
+614 C
-628 AEPHCHGA
+628 
-636 TRNDVKG
+636 
-643 ECSETACGLIA
+643 
-654 EPHCH
+654 
-659 GATRNDE
+659 DE
-666 DGYSTHVIARS
+666 DKGIQS
-677 ATTKQSTEAFTCKQ
+677 AFLCKQ

-714 VIRLQVAEPPYAIL
+714 VIRLQVSEPPYAIL
-728 ALSMLRTGGGSKSEL
+728 ALSMLRTGTTKSEL
-743 KVNLYAP
+743 KVNLFAP
-750 IAREL
+750 IAQEML
-755 LGGESAKTRYELLW
+755 AGKSAQARYELLW
-769 RSGQERFIGVEIS
+769 RSGQERFIGVEVS
-782 ESENAD
+782 EAANAD

-798 ILTQEASP
+798 ILTQEAPP

-811 LKKLTVDAWREKI
+811 LKKLTVAAWKEKI
-824 EKENWSGKFLTE
+824 EKENWSGRYLTE
-836 AVQTG
+836 AVQT
-841 LIKMRLAAKLYPEY
+841 LLTKMRLAAKLYPEY

-861 EEDMELIFDEFASGK
+861 DEDMEIIFDEFADGK
-876 FLLRDINEDRYRSI
+876 FLLRDINEDRYRNI
-890 VEEYFGKSMLQWLGK
+890 VEDYFGKSMLAWLGK
-905 TFPDHY
+905 TFPDHFM
-911 VLPNGKRARYSYQ
+911 LPNGKRARYSYQ
-924 EVAITDDGKSV
+924 EVATDEMLGGQAVESAE
-935 QSIDGVLVEI
+935 GVLVEI
-945 SARIEDLMQLRGE
+945 SARIEDFMQLRGE

-1009 WPEQV
+1009 WPEKV
-1014 IQN
+1014 I

>member
-132 LLFAYFRRE
+132 LLFAYFLRG
-141 KSVILSEARQGEV
+141 A
-154 EGSKPKGPR
+154 
-163 VSQSDQAEA
+163 
-172 GREGESEAISHC
+172 AI
-184 FSNNRAE
+184 RAE

-204 SELEMVLGVK
+204 EELETVLGVK

-278 TAAAEALGNN
+278 TAVAEALGNN

-339 IERVSIYDDSE
+339 IERVSLYDDSE

-386 ESEKRMPQGIVPEV
+386 ESEKRMPTGIVPEV

-406 ELLLQKAALEFGVRN
+406 ELLLQKAALES
-421 LEFGMDCHAS
+421 MDPIS
-431 NEARNDVKGECSET
+431 RPTDSFQGDS
-445 ACGLIAEPH
+445 
-454 CHGATRNDVKG
+454 
-465 ECSET
+465 
-470 AYRLI
+470 RLT
-475 AEPQC
+475 
-480 HGAMRND
+480 
-487 VLNLPTAIPEAREKT
+487 LPTAIPEAREKT

-515 GAITELGLK
+515 GVITALGLK
-524 AIRTPISS
+524 AIRTPVSS
-532 IPLALLLASAQ
+532 IPLALLLASAKN
-543 SKADLPDLL
+543 KADLPDLL

-571 AYDILTLAND
+571 AYDILTLASD

-606 ITSPTARN
+606 LSDGPKTTNGA
-614 DIKGECSETACGLI
+614 ET
-628 AEPHCHGA
+628 
-636 TRNDVKG
+636 
-643 ECSETACGLIA
+643 
-654 EPHCH
+654 
-659 GATRNDE
+659 
-666 DGYSTHVIARS
+666 
-677 ATTKQSTEAFTCKQ
+677 FTCKQ

-728 ALSMLRTGGGSKSEL
+728 ALSMLRTGTTKSEL

-750 IAREL
+750 ISKDM

-836 AVQTG
+836 SVQTQ

-890 VEEYFGKSMLQWLGK
+890 VEDYFGKSMLQWLGK

-911 VLPNGKRARYSYQ
+911 TLPNGKRARYSYQ
-924 EVAITDDGKSV
+924 EVAVTDDGKSV
-935 QSIDGVLVEI
+935 QSIKGVLVEI

-1014 IQN
+1014 I

>member
-132 LLFAYFRRE
+132 LLFAYFLRGAAIRAE
-141 KSVILSEARQGEV
+141 R
-154 EGSKPKGPR
+154 PR
-163 VSQSDQAEA
+163 VSQSDQAKA
-172 GREGESEAISHC
+172 GREGESEAMSEC
-184 FSNNRAE
+184 LRRDRAE

-204 SELEMVLGVK
+204 EELETVLGVK

-235 TSLVSGVGLDAEV
+235 TSLVSGVGLDVEV

-278 TAAAEALGNN
+278 IAAAEALGNN

-339 IERVSIYDDSE
+339 IERVSLYDDSE

-386 ESEKRMPQGIVPEV
+386 ESEKRMPTGIVPEV

-406 ELLLQKAALEFGVRN
+406 ELLLQKAALESMDPIPASTVVRQAHQPCKCPE
-421 LEFGMDCHAS
+421 L
-431 NEARNDVKGECSET
+431 
-445 ACGLIAEPH
+445 AE
-454 CHGATRNDVKG
+454 GTKDQI
-465 ECSET
+465 T
-470 AYRLI
+470 
-475 AEPQC
+475 
-480 HGAMRND
+480 
-487 VLNLPTAIPEAREKT
+487 LPTAIPEAREKT
-502 ATALLEKFGMLQD
+502 ATSLLEKFGMLQE
-515 GAITELGLK
+515 GSITELGLK

-543 SKADLPDLL
+543 SKTDLPDML

-571 AYDILTLAND
+571 AYDILTLASD
-581 TLSKSRD
+581 TLSKNRD

-597 RQLRDYRDQ
+597 RQLKDYRDKLA
-606 ITSPTARN
+606 SPTPQRCEAPTS
-614 DIKGECSETACGLI
+614 DLI
-628 AEPHCHGA
+628 AH
-636 TRNDVKG
+636 
-643 ECSETACGLIA
+643 SL
-654 EPHCH
+654 
-659 GATRNDE
+659 
-666 DGYSTHVIARS
+666 
-677 ATTKQSTEAFTCKQ
+677 F
-691 LLKAFP
+691 KAFP

-705 NAYKLANQN
+705 NTYKLTNQN
-714 VIRLQVAEPPYAIL
+714 VIRLQVTEPPYAIL
-728 ALSMLRTGGGSKSEL
+728 ALSMLRTGTTKSEL

-750 IAREL
+750 ISKDM
-755 LGGESAKTRYELLW
+755 LGGEEAKTRYELLW
-769 RSGQERFIGVEIS
+769 RSGQERFIGVEIN
-782 ESENAD
+782 ETENAD
-788 GSTTELSRKE
+788 GTTTELSRKE

-806 KVLEE
+806 KILEE

-836 AVQTG
+836 SVQTQ

-876 FLLRDINEDRYRSI
+876 FLLRDINEDRYRNI
-890 VEEYFGKSMLQWLGK
+890 VEDYFGKSMLQWLGK

-911 VLPNGKRARYSYQ
+911 MLPNGKRARYSYQ
-924 EVAITDDGKSV
+924 EVAVTDDGKSV
-935 QSIDGVLVEI
+935 QSIEGVLVEI

-1014 IQN
+1014 I